1 LAEFNKCKED
11 LANVVKTKLCVDI
24 GNTNLYRKPYDVEC
38 MMTDLIKFSGD
49 AERTTWE
56 HISQYTSQ
64 LGEVDSYNVLKVR
77 LFCLS
82 LISTP
87 FSWFSSLALSSII
100 SWDISWDMLVRKF
113 HDHFYSGSLQLNLMG
128 LTSVRQGRDE
138 TISTYI
144 KRFKETKNH

>member
-49 AERTTWE
+49 DERTTWE

-87 FSWFSSLALSSII
+87 FAWFSSLALSSII

-113 HDHFYSGSLQLNLMG
+113 NDHFYSGSLQLNLTG